1 MWRKRL
7 ELFLTSRRN
16 VAGCLGGI
24 GGIGLLLFGITSGG
38 VGLGI
43 IAGLYVIGYLAARPE
58 SGVGVALVDST
69 DTNQIKK
76 GLERLLASIR
86 FRVTDDVYQRV
97 GSIAYSI
104 VQTLPNDGQSND
116 PTDPNVNLIRQT
128 ALNYLPQ
135 ALDAYLSIPRIYAER
150 RPVAG
155 GKTAHQILIDQLDLM
170 DQKMKEAAD
179 DIAAND
185 TERLL
190 TNARFL
196 QERFANSSLEP
207 AAATISAGQPGQS
220 PGGPG
225 IL

>member
-7 ELFLTSRRN
+7 ELFLTSRKN
-16 VAGCLGGI
+16 IAGCVGGV

-43 IAGLYVIGYLAARPE
+43 VAGLYVIGYLAARPE
-58 SGVGVALVDST
+58 QGVGLSAIDSG
-69 DTNQIKK
+69 DTADIKR
-76 GLERLLASIR
+76 GLEHLLASIR

-104 VQTLPNDGQSND
+104 VQTLPDNGRAVD

-128 ALNYLPQ
+128 ALSYLPQ

-155 GKTAHQILIDQLDLM
+155 GQTAHQILMDQLNLM

-196 QERFANSSLEP
+196 QERFASSSLEP
-207 AAATISAGQPGQS
+207 ATATAAVGASQS
-220 PGGPG
+220 HDGPG